1 MTAPRDCVIRGGRL
15 LRPGADSAPPADILV
30 AEGRIASIGPPGLA
44 APEGCPVIEATG
56 CLLHPG
62 LVNGHTHGHGH
73 YSRGLTDDLTLETLL
88 AGSFWFNGNR
98 SHADKYLSTLVGAAE
113 MVLKGCTA
121 CFDLFW
127 EFPTV
132 SQEGMVTAGRAYSD
146 VGMRAVV
153 APMVADGS
161 FLGSVPGLLEAI
173 PADLRDEIIPW
184 TAPTP
189 EALLARLAAIDEAWP
204 FERDRIAFGLGPTVP
219 LLCSDDFLA
228 GAGRLARDRGLP
240 IQTHLSETRIQEVTA
255 RNRWGRSLTEHLADL
270 GVLGDTLSVAHAVWL
285 NGHDI
290 DLLAGAGAVAVLN
303 PSSNLRLG
311 SGLPRMRALLD
322 GGLTVGLGTDSASC
336 ADHQNMYEVTRLAGY
351 LSHVQ
356 SPDPSRWVTSAEAA
370 RAATEGGAAALN
382 MPHIGRLEPGCAA
395 DIVFL
400 DLGWVHW
407 LPLRNVTM
415 QLVQAE
421 DATAVRHVM
430 IDGRMVVRDR
440 RLLTVDLARL
450 QRQVS
455 DAVARLDAMNTVNAA
470 LFRRLQPVVGRFCS
484 ALSPHPQAAAAPL
497 PPTGGPAAPGSRRP
511 NEEPT

>member
-1 MTAPRDCVIRGGRL
+1 MTARRSTMIRGGRL
-15 LRPGADSAPPADILV
+15 LRPGADMAPAADILV
-30 AEGRIASIGPPGLA
+30 EGGRIARIGPPGMDM
-44 APEGCPVIEATG
+44 PEGCAVIDAAG

-73 YSRGLTDDLTLETLL
+73 FSRGLTDDLTLETLL

-98 SHADKYLSTLVGAAE
+98 RHEDKYLSTLVGAAE

-121 CFDLFW
+121 CYDLFW
-127 EFPTV
+127 EFPTA

-161 FLGSVPGLLEAI
+161 FLASVPGLLDAI
-173 PADLRDEIIPW
+173 PDALRNEIAPW
-184 TAPTP
+184 TAPTAD
-189 EALLARLAAIDEAWP
+189 ALLARLAEIDDAWP
-204 FERDRIAFGLGPTVP
+204 FDRDRIAFGLGPTVP
-219 LLCSDDFLA
+219 LLCSDAFMV
-228 GAGRLARDRGLP
+228 GAGRMARERNLP

-255 RNRWGRSLTEHLADL
+255 RHRWGRSLTEHLFDL

-285 NGHDI
+285 NERDI
-290 DLLAGAGAVAVLN
+290 ALLAEAGVTAVLN

-322 GGLTVGLGTDSASC
+322 GGMTVSLGTDSASC
-336 ADHQNMYEVTRLAGY
+336 SDHQNMYEVTRLAGY

-356 SPDPSRWVTSAEAA
+356 SPDPARWVTSTEAA
-370 RAATEGGAAALN
+370 RAATEGGAAALQ
-382 MPHIGRLEPGCAA
+382 MPEIGRLEEGRAA

-407 LPLRNVTM
+407 MPLRNVTM

-440 RLLTVDLARL
+440 QLLTVDLARL

-455 DAVARLDAMNTVNAA
+455 DAVARLDAMNTGNAA
-470 LFRRLQPVVGRFCS
+470 LFRKLQPIVGRFCS
-484 ALSPHPQAAAAPL
+484 ALSPFPQAGAVPL
-497 PPTGGPAAPGSRRP
+497 PPASGPDPDL
-511 NEEPT
+511 N